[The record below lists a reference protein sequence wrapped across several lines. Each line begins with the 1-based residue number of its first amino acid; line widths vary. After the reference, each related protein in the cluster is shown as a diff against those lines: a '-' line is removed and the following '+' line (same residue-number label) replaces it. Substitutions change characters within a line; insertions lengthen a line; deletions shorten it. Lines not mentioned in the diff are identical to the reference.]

1 MLHSHDI
8 FYKLQLLQS
17 LETKKMTISFNFT
30 VCVFV
35 TFFKDHISV
44 HQEKEKI
51 LRILSKKNFNDIQVR
66 GKSTSIEPH
75 LRLLY
80 SRVQA
85 KYFTYRRFQPW
96 VSHK

>member
-1 MLHSHDI
+1 M
-8 FYKLQLLQS
+8 
-17 LETKKMTISFNFT
+17 ISF
-30 VCVFV
+30 
-35 TFFKDHISV
+35 ISYSYYNLWN
-44 HQEKEKI
+44 I

-85 KYFTYRRFQPW
+85 KYFTYQRFQPW